1 MDGLREKHLDTRRGL
16 HYRYYASPTSNPSK
30 PALLLLHGWPD
41 SALLWQYV
49 VPHLT
54 SLNLTL
60 IIPDLLGYGGTS
72 KPLFPA
78 LYDYRLLSAD
88 LVEILDAE
96 SVETVIPIGHDFGC
110 WLVFKFQTLH
120 PFRCAAAVH
129 IGIAYMPPM
138 PVMPDLETLN
148 AMMEQQLG
156 YPRYTYFHLF
166 TSPDAPAHFSQQME
180 SVWHVMHG
188 EGKDW
193 IKHIFCTPNAMRE
206 FIEAGRTDVPLRSYA
221 QNAKLKD
228 EWKEQRPSPEDWE
241 ASFCW
246 YNAFALG
253 IQAEAD
259 ASIPVE
265 DYRLRIPVLA
275 IFCTEDGVNPPE
287 TLEGPKQAGLLPD
300 LKEERLGFCQRTRE
314 DPESELRLFTTQ
326 ILSLFFHF
334 LLEQSR
340 GTLRHASTLQT
351 YWDTLCLVRKEETG
365 LYVVEPHVKDAVVG
379 VRQQLAYESK
389 LESEKQAKPIVRAE
403 DESSAATPVVT
414 LFVRAALP
422 E

>member
-1 MDGLREKHLDTRRGL
+1 MDALREKHLDTRRGL

-72 KPLFPA
+72 KPLSPA

-120 PFRCAAAVH
+120 RFRCAAAVH

-156 YPRYTYFHLF
+156 YPRYSYFHLF

-193 IKHIFCTPNAMRE
+193 IKHIFCTPNAMLE
-206 FIEAGRTDVPLRSYA
+206 FLEAGRTDVPLRSYA
-221 QNAKLKD
+221 QNATLKD
-228 EWKEQRPSPEDWE
+228 EWKKQRPSPEDWE

-265 DYRLRIPVLA
+265 DYRLGIPVLA
-275 IFCTEDGVNPPE
+275 ILCTEDGVNPPE

-300 LKEERLGFCQRTRE
+300 LKEERLGCGHWCTYE
-314 DPESELRLFTTQ
+314 MPGEL
-326 ILSLFFHF
+326 
-334 LLEQSR
+334 SR
-340 GTLRHASTLQT
+340 MI
-351 YWDTLCLVRKEETG
+351 EE
-365 LYVVEPHVKDAVVG
+365 
-379 VRQQLAYESK
+379 
-389 LESEKQAKPIVRAE
+389 
-403 DESSAATPVVT
+403 
-414 LFVRAALP
+414 FVMERGWAG
-422 E
+422 